1 MDILKSI
8 LTSLQ
13 GDAPVRSV
21 LVGAHWVVVCSRHCG
36 MAAAIGSDAPHG
48 RTHVREA
55 GRLERKSAREL
66 AEYAADWLPQADV
79 IAITASA
86 LINHTLDRLLSLC
99 NADAAV
105 MILGPST
112 PLTRILFDHGA
123 TILCGARVFD
133 EAAVLRTVRQGASF
147 RQVGGVKLLTLTHE
161 KGEE

>member
-1 MDILKSI
+1 
-8 LTSLQ
+8 
-13 GDAPVRSV
+13 
-21 LVGAHWVVVCSRHCG
+21 